1 MAKGLWEKH
10 KIKRTEQVLDAADAL
25 FRDQG
30 YEGTKIEE
38 IAELASVAS
47 ATVYNYFKNKPNL
60 LMEIALRHIRAAV
73 PERRE
78 FIANMPDDPM
88 EGIIEFEKLLA
99 DQAVRHLTPECWRVV
114 MSAQFVDPDGVAH
127 RTARRL
133 DLIIRRQY
141 SAILADYQRKGRIR
155 DDVDISVLC
164 DILIGIGNAALAK
177 LVTSPAMQVETMR
190 EIGLPHLRL
199 VLSGVTTAPTHATI

>member
-30 YEGTKIEE
+30 YEETKIEE

-88 EGIIEFEKLLA
+88 DGIIEFEKLLA
-99 DQAVRHLTPECWRVV
+99 DQAVRHRNLWTR
-114 MSAQFVDPDGVAH
+114 MAL
-127 RTARRL
+127 RTARRVGSTSSY
-133 DLIIRRQY
+133 DGNIRR
-141 SAILADYQRKGRIR
+141 SSRTIRGRDGFAPMWIFRCCAI
-155 DDVDISVLC
+155 S
-164 DILIGIGNAALAK
+164 
-177 LVTSPAMQVETMR
+177 
-190 EIGLPHLRL
+190 
-199 VLSGVTTAPTHATI
+199 

>member
-1 MAKGLWEKH
+1 M
-10 KIKRTEQVLDAADAL
+10 LDAADAL

-30 YEGTKIEE
+30 YEETKIEE

-78 FIANMPDDPM
+78 FIANIPDDPM

-114 MSAQFVDPDGVAH
+114 MSAQFVDTDGVAH

-155 DDVDISVLC
+155 ADVDISVLC

-199 VLSGVTTAPTHATI
+199 VLSGVTTSLTQAKN

>member
-1 MAKGLWEKH
+1 MAKGLREKH
-10 KIKRTEQVLDAADAL
+10 KIKRTEQVLDAADTL

-30 YEGTKIEE
+30 YEETKIEE

-73 PERRE
+73 PERRK
-78 FIANMPDDPM
+78 FIESLSDDPM
-88 EGIIEFEKLLA
+88 EGIIAFEKLLA
-99 DQAVRHLTPECWRVV
+99 NQAVRHLTPECWRVV
-114 MSAQFVDPDGVAH
+114 MSAQFVDTDGVAH

-141 SAILADYQRKGRIR
+141 AVLLSNYQEKGRIR
-155 DDVDISVLC
+155 ADVDISVLC
-164 DILIGIGNAALAK
+164 DILIGIGNAALAR
-177 LVTSPAMQVETMR
+177 LITTPSMNVETMR
-190 EIGLPHLRL
+190 EIGLPHLRM
-199 VLSGVTTAPTHATI
+199 VLSGVVVPVSEK

>member
-1 MAKGLWEKH
+1 MPKGLREKH
-10 KIKRTEQVLDAADAL
+10 KSKRTEQMLDAADTL

-30 YEGTKIEE
+30 YEETKIEE

-60 LMEIALRHIRAAV
+60 LMAIALRHIRAAV
-73 PERRE
+73 PERRK
-78 FIANMPDDPM
+78 FIESLSEDPI
-88 EGIIEFEKLLA
+88 EGIIAFEKLLA

-114 MSAQFVDPDGVAH
+114 MSAQFVDTDGVAH

-141 SAILADYQRKGRIR
+141 VALLSNYQEKGRIR
-155 DDVDISVLC
+155 ADIDISVLC
-164 DILIGIGNAALAK
+164 DLLIGIGNAALAR
-177 LVTSPAMQVETMR
+177 LVTTPSMNVETMR
-190 EIGLPHLRL
+190 EIGLPHLRM
-199 VLSGVTTAPTHATI
+199 VLSGVVVPSSEK

>member
-25 FRDQG
+25 FRDRG
-30 YEGTKIEE
+30 YEETKIEE

-60 LMEIALRHIRAAV
+60 LMEIALRHLQAAV
-73 PERRE
+73 PERRA
-78 FIANMPDDPM
+78 FITNMPDDPM
-88 EGIIEFEKLLA
+88 EGIIQFEKLLA
-99 DQAVRHLTPECWRVV
+99 DQAVRHLTRECWRVV
-114 MSAQFVDPDGVAH
+114 MSAQFVDTDGVAH

-133 DLIIRRQY
+133 DLLIRRQY
-141 SAILADYQRKGRIR
+141 SAILAQYQRKGRIR
-155 DDVDISVLC
+155 ADVDISVLC

-199 VLSGVTTAPTHATI
+199 VLSGVTTSPTQATD

>member
-1 MAKGLWEKH
+1 MAKGLREKH
-10 KIKRTEQVLDAADAL
+10 KIKRTEQVLDAADTL

-30 YEGTKIEE
+30 YEDTKIEE

-60 LMEIALRHIRAAV
+60 LMEIALRHIRVAV
-73 PERRE
+73 PERRK
-78 FIANMPDDPM
+78 FIESLSDDPM
-88 EGIIEFEKLLA
+88 QGIIEFEKLLA

-114 MSAQFVDPDGVAH
+114 MSAQFVDTDGVAH

-141 SAILADYQRKGRIR
+141 VAILSNYQEKGRIR
-155 DDVDISVLC
+155 PEVDISVLC
-164 DILIGIGNAALAK
+164 DILIGIGNAALAR
-177 LVTSPAMQVETMR
+177 LVTNPSMQIATMR

-199 VLSGVTTAPTHATI
+199 VLSGVVLPSQPRK

>member
-10 KIKRTEQVLDAADAL
+10 KIKRTEQVLDAADTL

-30 YEGTKIEE
+30 YEETKIEE

-78 FIANMPDDPM
+78 FIATMPDDPM

-99 DQAVRHLTPECWRVV
+99 DQAVRYLTPECWRVV
-114 MSAQFVDPDGVAH
+114 MSAQFVDTDGVAH

-155 DDVDISVLC
+155 ADVDISVLC

-190 EIGLPHLRL
+190 EIGLPHLRM
-199 VLSGVTTAPTHATI
+199 VLSGVTTSPAQPN

>member
-1 MAKGLWEKH
+1 MVKGLREKH
-10 KIKRTEQVLDAADAL
+10 RIMRTEQVLDAADTL
-25 FRDQG
+25 FRDRG
-30 YEGTKIEE
+30 YEETKIEE

-73 PERRE
+73 PERRK
-78 FIANMPDDPM
+78 FIESLPDDPM
-88 EGIIEFEKLLA
+88 DGIIEFEKLLA

-114 MSAQFVDPDGVAH
+114 MSAQFLDTDGVAH
-127 RTARRL
+127 RTAKRL

-141 SAILADYQRKGRIR
+141 VVLLENYQQKGRIR
-155 DDVDISVLC
+155 AEVDINVLC
-164 DILIGIGNAALAK
+164 DILIGIGNAALAR
-177 LVTSPAMQVETMR
+177 LVTTPSMNVDTMR

-199 VLSGVTTAPTHATI
+199 VLSGVVTPDQK

>member
-30 YEGTKIEE
+30 YEETKIEE

-78 FIANMPDDPM
+78 FIANIPDDPM

-114 MSAQFVDPDGVAH
+114 MSAQFVDTDGVAH

-155 DDVDISVLC
+155 ADVDISVLC

-199 VLSGVTTAPTHATI
+199 VLSGVTTSLTQAKN

>member
-1 MAKGLWEKH
+1 MAKGLREKH
-10 KIKRTEQVLDAADAL
+10 RAKRTEQVLDAADAL

-30 YEGTKIEE
+30 YEDTKIEE

-73 PERRE
+73 PERRKLIE
-78 FIANMPDDPM
+78 ALPDDPM

-114 MSAQFVDPDGVAH
+114 MSAQFVDTDGVAH

-141 SAILADYQRKGRIR
+141 MGILSDYQQKGAIR
-155 DDVDISVLC
+155 TDIDLPTLC
-164 DILIGIGNAALAK
+164 DILIGIGNAALAR
-177 LVTSPAMQVETMR
+177 LVTTPSMKVEHMR

-199 VLSGVTTAPTHATI
+199 VLSGVTSR

>member
-30 YEGTKIEE
+30 YEETKIEE

-88 EGIIEFEKLLA
+88 DGIIEFEKLLA

-114 MSAQFVDPDGVAH
+114 MSAQFVDTDGVAH

-141 SAILADYQRKGRIR
+141 SAILADYQRKERIR
-155 DDVDISVLC
+155 ADVDISVLC

-199 VLSGVTTAPTHATI
+199 VLSGVTTSATQATN

>member
-30 YEGTKIEE
+30 YEETKIEE

-88 EGIIEFEKLLA
+88 DGIIEFEKLLA

-114 MSAQFVDPDGVAH
+114 MSAQFVDTDGVAH

-155 DDVDISVLC
+155 ADVDISVLC

-199 VLSGVTTAPTHATI
+199 VLSGVTTSSTQATN

>member
-1 MAKGLWEKH
+1 MAKGLREKH

-25 FRDQG
+25 FRDRG
-30 YEGTKIEE
+30 YEETKIEE

-73 PERRE
+73 PERRR
-78 FIANMPDDPM
+78 FIETMPDDPM

-114 MSAQFVDPDGVAH
+114 MSAQFTDTEGVAH

-141 SAILADYQRKGRIR
+141 AALLAKYQEKGRFR
-155 DDVDISVLC
+155 ADVDLAVLC
-164 DILIGIGNAALAK
+164 DILIGIGNAALARF
-177 LVTSPAMQVETMR
+177 VTTPSMGIDTMK
-190 EIGLPHLRL
+190 ELCLPHHRM
-199 VLSGVTTAPTHATI
+199 VLSGVVVPQQNKT